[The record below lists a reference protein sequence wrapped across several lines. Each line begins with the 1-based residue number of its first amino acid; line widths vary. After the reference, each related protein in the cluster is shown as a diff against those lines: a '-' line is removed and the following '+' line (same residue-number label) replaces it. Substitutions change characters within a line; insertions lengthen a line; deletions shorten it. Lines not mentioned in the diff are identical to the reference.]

1 MQQKLLKEYIQI
13 ILEQEEVVMA
23 DEEDLTFGELK
34 KALIEYSKAK
44 GKKEDIK
51 KINNIGKKTIKLA
64 LDFVPFAGAVSSS
77 IELLGSLMTVK
88 DEDRPKGFLGNFDL
102 DDYTSKIIDNKI
114 EGEFLKHILKVIE
127 DKNENDLVKD
137 FDMTTEFNKFLLDK
151 YERKVVGNK

>member
-1 MQQKLLKEYIQI
+1 M
-13 ILEQEEVVMA
+13 
-23 DEEDLTFGELK
+23 
-34 KALIEYSKAK
+34 IEYSKAK

-51 KINNIGKKTIKLA
+51 KRKEIGKKTIKLA

-114 EGEFLKHILKVIE
+114 EAEFLEHVLKVIE
-127 DKNENDLVKD
+127 NKNENDLVKD
-137 FDMTTEFNKFLLDK
+137 FDMTSEFNKFLLDK
-151 YERKVVGNK
+151 YERKVVRK

>member
-51 KINNIGKKTIKLA
+51 KRKEIGKKTIKLA

-114 EGEFLKHILKVIE
+114 EAEFLEHVLKVIE
-127 DKNENDLVKD
+127 NKNENDLVKD
-137 FDMTTEFNKFLLDK
+137 FDMTSEFNKFLLDK
-151 YERKVVGNK
+151 YERKVVRK

>member
-1 MQQKLLKEYIQI
+1 MPKVGNRSFPYTAKGK
-13 ILEQEEVVMA
+13 A
-23 DEEDLTFGELK
+23 AAKAAK
-34 KALIEYSKAK
+34 KKGGYATGGSVKASSSAK

-51 KINNIGKKTIKLA
+51 KRKEIGKKTIKLA